1 MTVPRPSSQSG
12 LGRLRGAFTER
23 LGLKATAILLSLL
36 LWLVVGARAPTESY
50 VEVAVLPALDSSLVL
65 LDDPPQVRALVTG
78 RAADLIKLYASPPI
92 VRRQIAGDAPD
103 TLVLDLVPA
112 DVHIPPELS
121 DAIHVLDVQPRSV
134 MLRFEAR
141 ASRRVAVMND
151 GRVLVGG
158 RRGAIVF
165 EPVSVRV
172 TGPRAAVRRVITLRP
187 QPLAIADGDT
197 LTHLADLDTAGL
209 GVRVRPA
216 QVRVRARYAG
226 APAPPSVLP

>member
-1 MTVPRPSSQSG
+1 
-12 LGRLRGAFTER
+12 
-23 LGLKATAILLSLL
+23 
-36 LWLVVGARAPTESY
+36 
-50 VEVAVLPALDSSLVL
+50 
-65 LDDPPQVRALVTG
+65 
-78 RAADLIKLYASPPI
+78 
-92 VRRQIAGDAPD
+92 
-103 TLVLDLVPA
+103 
-112 DVHIPPELS
+112 
-121 DAIHVLDVQPRSV
+121 
-134 MLRFEAR
+134 ML
-141 ASRRVAVMND
+141 ND

-158 RRGAIVF
+158 RRGAIVI

-172 TGPRAAVRRVITLRP
+172 TGPRAAVRRVVTLRP